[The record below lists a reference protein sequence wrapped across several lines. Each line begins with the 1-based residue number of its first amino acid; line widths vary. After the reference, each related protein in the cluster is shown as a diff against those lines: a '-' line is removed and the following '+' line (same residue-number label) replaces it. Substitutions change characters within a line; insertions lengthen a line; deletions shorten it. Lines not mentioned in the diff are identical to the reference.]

1 MFPQESVPAKQM
13 LPGGR
18 LSGSFMFLLVSD
30 GLARRV
36 EPATGRC
43 LPGATPSGGS
53 ERRGNPGWLS
63 AAMTGLAA
71 WAVRT
76 KGSNSHA
83 LLSVFSCYLLEVPTH
98 TLS

>member
-43 LPGATPSGGS
+43 LPGATPPGGS
-53 ERRGNPGWLS
+53 ERQGSPGWLS

-71 WAVRT
+71 
-76 KGSNSHA
+76 
-83 LLSVFSCYLLEVPTH
+83 
-98 TLS
+98 